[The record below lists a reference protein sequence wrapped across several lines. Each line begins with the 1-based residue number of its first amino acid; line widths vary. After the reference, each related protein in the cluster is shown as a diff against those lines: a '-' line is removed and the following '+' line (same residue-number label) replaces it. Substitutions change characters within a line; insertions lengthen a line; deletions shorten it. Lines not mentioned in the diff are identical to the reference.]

1 MDDRPA
7 LHSRRSWL
15 PSLVAL
21 ALMAGLG
28 GWIGWQW
35 HVQEQR
41 SKVEQEQRFTFAV
54 DDIEHT
60 LRERM
65 RAYEMVLR
73 GLAGVVAGSDEVS
86 VDDWARAAD
95 QLQLQDFYP
104 GIQAVALARHATPK
118 TLPAILDKIRSSGR
132 DRFRIYPLGER
143 DEYVITDYIHPT
155 DWRNRRVIGFDLFSE
170 GTRREA
176 IISARNSGNP
186 VLTGPLRLKQETE
199 QNVQVGVLLFLPL
212 YAPAAPVTTEEERQ
226 RSFVGTLH
234 GAFRLTDLMEGIL
247 GSRSRMLQ
255 LQLFDAANPDVPL
268 LAGRAPVSDGAKF
281 QRIRNIYMYG
291 RSWQLQVASTPEYEA
306 VLRDNN
312 RAFNLAAALIAAV
325 LFSLLVGGYLYL
337 RERALRSSQALS
349 LQLQDREARFRQ
361 LIEQLPVATVLCNA
375 GGRIELA
382 NQSAGLLLGSSPELL
397 AAERVSRYVPGVLG
411 DPILK
416 QLRETSQLELQAQ
429 REDGRPIPVA
439 VSLTSFSHD
448 DSLYYVLNLL
458 DLQARKRDEERFRNV
473 VEASPN
479 AFVLVDIHGDIVM
492 VNRQTE
498 LLFGYT
504 RQELLGQPVELLL
517 PEALREAHRGLRQG
531 YAEHPEPR
539 RMGSNR
545 ELFGRH
551 RDGSALPVEIGLSP
565 LRSGD
570 EQLVQAVIIDIAHRR
585 AAERRLREQADQLA
599 VANRYKSEFL
609 ANMSHELR
617 TPLNSILI
625 LSDQLRQ
632 NGTGNLN
639 DKQVRHADIIHRA
652 GHELLQLINDVLDL
666 AKIESGRMQLKLEP
680 LNLRELL
687 NELESSL
694 RPMAEQNGLALTMS
708 VDANVPLV
716 LSSDRARLQQVLSN
730 LLTNALKFTEK
741 GQVELIVSYPPVED
755 GAGQV
760 LKLQVRD
767 SGIGIAKDQ
776 HDRIFQAFQQI
787 DGSISRHYGGTGLG
801 LAITRQLVEV
811 LGGQVTVD
819 SELGQGATFTVVLPA
834 ATVSGAPSQSV
845 LPSQPQRRGKG
856 PGLLI
861 IEDDADFASVVAE
874 VGQSHGFTSL
884 ICSTGEQGLE
894 ALRREHFAAV
904 ILDILLPDISG
915 WQVHRELRGDERHQ
929 GMPVL
934 IISCVPQ
941 PHDWHDDGSRYM
953 VKPVAQAELER
964 IFIELARHDHNPLRL
979 LLVETDSRR
988 RGLIRDYFERL
999 GYSVVLAATAEAA
1012 RMAYAEQP
1020 FPVLVI
1026 DHELDDSSGLD
1037 LLDAFEHLR
1046 PLRGVTVLLNSREP
1060 LSDEELQRLRRYSAV
1075 AISKEE
1081 DVERMG
1087 ALLRP
1092 GPTAASPSP
1101 AASLQVAKPGQRVLL
1116 VDEDVRL
1123 IYTLTAQLDEL
1134 GLQVVPATSAEE
1146 AIERF
1151 EEDAFDLVL
1160 LDMSQLGVDGPD
1172 LAHRLK
1178 QGHDCQAP
1186 IIALVPTADGEARE
1200 RCIAAGADEVLAKPV
1215 QAPALMALLERWLDL
1230 EAGAADADDE

>member
-15 PSLVAL
+15 PLLVAL
-21 ALMAGLG
+21 TLMAGLG

-73 GLAGVVAGSDEVS
+73 GLAGVVAGSDLVT

-104 GIQAVALARHATPK
+104 GIQAVALSRHATPE
-118 TLPAILDKIRSSGR
+118 TIDDMIEQIRASGR
-132 DRFRIYPLGER
+132 ERFRMYPTGER
-143 DEYVITDYIHPT
+143 AEYVVVDYIHPT
-155 DWRNRRVIGFDLFSE
+155 DWRNRRVLGFDLFSE
-170 GTRREA
+170 ATRREA
-176 IISARNSGNP
+176 IINTRNSGNP

-212 YAPAAPVTTEEERQ
+212 YAAAAPVTTEEERQ
-226 RSFVGTLH
+226 RAFVGTLH

-255 LQLFDAANPDVPL
+255 LQLFDAANPDDPL
-268 LAGRAPVSDGAKF
+268 LAGRAPVSNDAAF
-281 QRIRNIYMYG
+281 QRVRNIYMYG

-312 RAFNLAAALIAAV
+312 RAFSLAAALTAAA

-349 LQLQDREARFRQ
+349 LQLQEREARFRQ
-361 LIEQLPVATVLCNA
+361 LIEQLPVATLLCNA
-375 GGRIELA
+375 SGRIELA
-382 NQSAGLLLGSSPELL
+382 NQSAGLLLGSTAELL
-397 AAERVSRYVPGVLG
+397 AGERVSRYVPGVLG
-411 DPILK
+411 EQILR
-416 QLRETSQLELQAQ
+416 QLRETSQLELQGQ
-429 REDGRPIPVA
+429 RDDGRPIPLA

-448 DSLYYVLNLL
+448 ETLYYVLNLL

-479 AFVLVDIHGDIVM
+479 AFVLVDEHGEIVM

-517 PEALREAHRGLRQG
+517 PEVLREAHRGLRQG

-539 RMGSNR
+539 RMGGNR

-570 EQLVQAVIIDIAHRR
+570 EQLVQAVIIDISHRK

-632 NGTGNLN
+632 NGSGNLN

-680 LNLRELL
+680 FNLRELL
-687 NELESSL
+687 SELESAL
-694 RPMAEQNGLALTMS
+694 RPMAEQNGLLFKVS
-708 VDANVPLV
+708 VDPDVPSS
-716 LSSDRARLQQVLSN
+716 LSSDRARLRQVLHN
-730 LLTNALKFTEK
+730 LLTNALKFTEQ
-741 GQVELIVSYPPVED
+741 GEVELRVSCPSVAHEAD
-755 GAGQV
+755 RQLQIEV
-760 LKLQVRD
+760 LD
-767 SGIGIAKDQ
+767 TGIGIAADQ
-776 HDRIFQAFQQI
+776 QERIFQAFQQI

-811 LGGQVTVD
+811 LGGEVSVQ
-819 SELGQGATFTVVLPA
+819 SELGHGAIFTVRLPIGASA
-834 ATVSGAPSQSV
+834 APAQAE
-845 LPSQPQRRGKG
+845 LPRQPQRRGRG

-884 ICSTGEQGLE
+884 ICNTGQQGLE
-894 ALRREHFAAV
+894 ALQREHFAAV
-904 ILDILLPDISG
+904 ILDILLPDMSG
-915 WQVHRELRGDERHQ
+915 WQVHRELRNDERHQ
-929 GMPVL
+929 GLPVL

-941 PHDWHDDGSRYM
+941 PNDWRDDGTRYL

-964 IFIELARHDHNPLRL
+964 IFSELARHEHNPLRL
-979 LLVETDSRR
+979 LLVEADSQRR
-988 RGLIRDYFERL
+988 ELIRNYFERL
-999 GYSVVLAATAEAA
+999 GYRVTLAVTAGGA
-1012 RMAYAEQP
+1012 RLAYAEQV
-1020 FPVLVI
+1020 FPVLVV
-1026 DHELDDSSGLD
+1026 DNDLADGNGLD
-1037 LLDAFEHLR
+1037 LLDALDQVR
-1046 PLRGVTVLLNSREP
+1046 SLRGVTVLLNSREP
-1060 LSDEELQRLRRYSAV
+1060 LSDADLKRLHRYSAT
-1075 AISKEE
+1075 ALSKTEALE
-1081 DVERMG
+1081 SMG
-1087 ALLRP
+1087 QVLRP
-1092 GPTAASPSP
+1092 QSDSAAPSP
-1101 AASLQVAKPGQRVLL
+1101 VVALQLAAPGRRVLL
-1116 VDEDVRL
+1116 MDEDVRL
-1123 IYTLTAQLDEL
+1123 IYSLTAQLDAL
-1134 GLQVVPATSAEE
+1134 GLQVVPATSAKE
-1146 AIERF
+1146 AIARF
-1151 EEDAFDLVL
+1151 QEDAFDLVL
-1160 LDMSQLGVDGPD
+1160 LDMDQPGVEGPEVARRLKHELNCQVPIVALTGPEAARTKDSILLAGVDD
-1172 LAHRLK
+1172 
-1178 QGHDCQAP
+1178 
-1186 IIALVPTADGEARE
+1186 
-1200 RCIAAGADEVLAKPV
+1200 VLAKPV
-1215 QAPALMALLERWLDL
+1215 EDTALLELVRRRLGL
-1230 EAGAADADDE
+1230 EQGATDAEKE